1 MNKFEFSIGGG
12 SSVQFYSSTVAQF
25 TSGGMKYLFYAS
37 KEKNHIFIKSPGGN
51 GITDIYIDIDNYS
64 IGPLIGEDN
73 ELFVDIS
80 EIISALT
87 YKINVDMSISCY
99 SNNVLYSQAFKIT
112 ICNGYNYANFARSLS
127 IVQSNFCNLIT
138 LAEYNYHSGNVL
150 SYILPPTKI
159 LLPYRDGRRLFNH
172 ITHLQ
177 IPAWHYQYGV
187 QNIVIYSNNVQVGM
201 ANDYYLPIRITID
214 DITTPTGSLK
224 VIGTT
229 YNQVVFE
236 KLSSRYIAIRWK
248 CPYTKQFALKTS
260 TTSLQTN
267 NYFGVAF
274 FELFS
279 IKEDVKIT
287 ELEETASYAPYTVK
301 KRTEVTVGL
310 RNVNAYDYIY
320 YSQIMLSDNV
330 SVCINEKGGSEN
342 SFQPAKLGNNK
353 LEYPQNGTEIRN
365 LVFNLIIEN
374 YD

>member
-1 MNKFEFSIGGG
+1 MNKLEFSIGGG
-12 SSVQFYSSTVAQF
+12 STVQFYSSTVAQF

-37 KEKNHIFIKSPGGN
+37 KENNHIYIKNPGGN
-51 GITDIYIDIDNYS
+51 EITDIYINIDNYS

-99 SNNVLYSQAFKIT
+99 SDSVVNSQSFKIT
-112 ICNGYNYANFARSLS
+112 IYNGYNYANFARSLS
-127 IVQSNFCNLIT
+127 IVQSNFCNLIA
-138 LAEYNYHSGNVL
+138 LAEYDYYSGNVL
-150 SYILPPTKI
+150 SYVLPPTKI
-159 LLPYRDGRRLFNH
+159 LLPYRDGRRLFNEM
-172 ITHLQ
+172 TYLQ

-187 QNIVIYSNNVQVGM
+187 QNIVIYSNNVQIGR
-201 ANDYYLPIRITID
+201 ANDYYSPIRITID

-236 KLSSRYIAIRWK
+236 KISSRYIAIRWR
-248 CPYTKQFALKTS
+248 CPYTKQFNLRTS
-260 TTSLQTN
+260 TSSLQTN
-267 NYFGVAF
+267 NYFGIAF
-274 FELFS
+274 FEVFS

-287 ELEETASYAPYTVK
+287 ELEETASYMPYTVK
-301 KRTEVTVGL
+301 KRIEVAVGL
-310 RNVNAYDYIY
+310 RNLNAYDYIY
-320 YSQIMLSDNV
+320 YSQIMLSEDV
-330 SVCINEKGGSEN
+330 SVCIDEKRGSEN

-353 LEYPQNGTEIRN
+353 LEYSQNGTEIRD